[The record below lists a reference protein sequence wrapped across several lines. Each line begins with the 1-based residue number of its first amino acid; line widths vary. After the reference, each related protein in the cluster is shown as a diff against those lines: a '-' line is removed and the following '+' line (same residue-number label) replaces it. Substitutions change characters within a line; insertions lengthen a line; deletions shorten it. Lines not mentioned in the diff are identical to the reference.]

1 MYSRPTKSTSSAY
14 TIFLGIFSSNGDLGS
29 PITVR
34 TSFRACSRY
43 MVKNTRLSHSP
54 WGVPTLLV
62 KGAFISA
69 LFILVLMCVLLNR
82 NCMSLRSSS
91 STMFFRICRRIPL
104 SMVSNAADMSIPV
117 IFIFMFSVTVF
128 AASHMWVQTTSE
140 VLRSGLK
147 PL

>member
-14 TIFLGIFSSNGDLGS
+14 AIPLDIFSSNGYLSS
-29 PITVR
+29 PISVR

-43 MVKNTRLSHSP
+43 VVKSTGLCPSP
-54 WGVPTLLV
+54 RGLPTLLV
-62 KGAFISA
+62 KGAFLSA
-69 LFILVLMCVLLNR
+69 LFILVLMCVLLNK
-82 NCMSLRSSS
+82 NCMSLSSSS
-91 STMFFRICRRIPL
+91 STMSFRICRRISL

-128 AASHMWVQTTSE
+128 AAIHLWVQTTSE